1 MSRGGTNPFMFASG
15 RASSVKNLQKQT
27 CGVAWVGYFLWIRAA
42 RCSWLFN
49 WLILCYISAINAPVH
64 HSYNQQH
71 FNISA
76 TLKLPSASLLVSYWM
91 STIFCPTWCSWSA
104 AAAATSPSAGWIW
117 AQSGLLGRGVLLFF
131 FLLALGLYSLCF
143 PNQTSVE
150 TFSSSW
156 LDTQQESSVVFFN
169 NRRCY
174 IGAFS
179 FLITEKIWKDKSPS
193 SLVCLLFLQVSAM
206 HLVLD
211 ALHLLS
217 LTNLIRKYCAWV
229 VQSI

>member
-49 WLILCYISAINAPVH
+49 WLILCYISAINSPVH

-131 FLLALGLYSLCF
+131 SYWHWDSTLC
-143 PNQTSVE
+143 
-150 TFSSSW
+150 
-156 LDTQQESSVVFFN
+156 
-169 NRRCY
+169 
-174 IGAFS
+174 A
-179 FLITEKIWKDKSPS
+179 FLIRPQWRLSPAADWTLS
-193 SLVCLLFLQVSAM
+193 RRAALFSLIIADVTLEHFHFWLQKKYERI
-206 HLVLD
+206 
-211 ALHLLS
+211 S
-217 LTNLIRKYCAWV
+217 LPAVWSVYFFFRWV
-229 VQSI
+229 PCI

>member
-1 MSRGGTNPFMFASG
+1 MFASG

-27 CGVAWVGYFLWIRAA
+27 CGVACVGYFLWIRAA
-42 RCSWLFN
+42 RSSWLFN
-49 WLILCYISAINAPVH
+49 WLILCYISAINPPVH

-71 FNISA
+71 FSNLNFPQLACWFFIECQQSCA
-76 TLKLPSASLLVSYWM
+76 PPDAAGQQRRQRHHHQLDGFGLRADYWGEGYY
-91 STIFCPTWCSWSA
+91 C
-104 AAAATSPSAGWIW
+104 
-117 AQSGLLGRGVLLFF
+117 F

-156 LDTQQESSVVFFN
+156 LDTQRESRVVFCN

-174 IGAFS
+174 VGAFS

-193 SLVCLLFLQVSAM
+193 SLVCLLFLQVSAT